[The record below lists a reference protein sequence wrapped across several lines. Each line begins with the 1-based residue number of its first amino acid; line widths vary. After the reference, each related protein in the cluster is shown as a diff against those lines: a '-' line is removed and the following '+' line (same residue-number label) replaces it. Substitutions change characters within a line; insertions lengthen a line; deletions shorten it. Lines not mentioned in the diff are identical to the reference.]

1 MPIRLQ
7 LPFLVKY
14 DRQWMARKLTGRET
28 CRWHPQSVLTHE
40 AGLAV
45 SRTAGE
51 DTFWKFSDV
60 LFEKQ
65 EVH

>member
-1 MPIRLQ
+1 M
-7 LPFLVKY
+7 
-14 DRQWMARKLTGRET
+14 
-28 CRWHPQSVLTHE
+28 LTHE

-60 LFEKQ
+60 LFENQ
-65 EVH
+65 EVRRRRRLEAFKSHEC

>member
-1 MPIRLQ
+1 
-7 LPFLVKY
+7 
-14 DRQWMARKLTGRET
+14 MA
-28 CRWHPQSVLTHE
+28 CRWHPQSTMTHE

-51 DTFWKFSDV
+51 EVFWKFSDV

-65 EVH
+65 EVRAKA

>member
-1 MPIRLQ
+1 M
-7 LPFLVKY
+7 
-14 DRQWMARKLTGRET
+14 
-28 CRWHPQSVLTHE
+28 THE

-51 DTFWKFSDV
+51 EVFWKFSDV

-65 EVH
+65 EVRAKA